1 MRLRLLLE
9 SAMAMNGRLQC
20 RIRNLGLAAALLVP
34 MAMTP
39 HTAAAQVVALVY
51 GQPVTQHDIEQRA
64 KFEQLSTQKTP
75 ARQAVLDELINEI
88 LKLREAKRW
97 GIDVSDAEVE
107 SAYAGI
113 SNRMRVSPAQLT
125 QNLAKSGVNAN
136 TLKARLRADSAW
148 QQLVR
153 GRYQSSLQV
162 SEKEVQT
169 GLETQKS
176 DEKDVVAFEYTMR
189 PILFLVPPGSP
200 DAVIQARRRDAE
212 ALRGRFKSCD
222 DGIPLA
228 RGLRDVA
235 VRDQIIRNSA
245 DLSPELRKVLDN
257 VPVGTLT
264 APDLTRHGIEVFAIC
279 AKRESQADTPGKR
292 QVRDA
297 MFAKRYEEISNRY
310 LRQIRASAL
319 IEYK

>member
-1 MRLRLLLE
+1 
-9 SAMAMNGRLQC
+9 MAMNGRLQWC
-20 RIRNLGLAAALLVP
+20 IRNLGFAAAVLLPV
-34 MAMTP
+34 AMTP
-39 HTAAAQVVALVY
+39 NAAVAQVVALVY
-51 GQPVTQHDIEQRA
+51 GQPITQHDIEQRS

-97 GIDVSDAEVE
+97 GIDISDADVE

-113 SNRMRVSPAQLT
+113 SNRMRVTPAQLT

-136 TLKARLRADSAW
+136 TLKARLKADSAW

-153 GRYQSSLQV
+153 GRYQSSLQI

-169 GLETQKS
+169 GLEQKP

-200 DAVIQARRRDAE
+200 EGVIQARRRDAE
-212 ALRGRFKSCD
+212 ALRGRFKGCD
-222 DGIPLA
+222 EGIAQA

-235 VRDQIIRNSA
+235 VRDQIVRNSA
-245 DLSPELRKVLDN
+245 DLSPELRKVLDT

-264 APDLTRHGIEVFAIC
+264 SPDLTRHGIEMFAIC
-279 AKRESQADTPGKR
+279 AKSESKADTPGRR

-297 MFAKRYEEISNRY
+297 MFAKRYEEISTRY